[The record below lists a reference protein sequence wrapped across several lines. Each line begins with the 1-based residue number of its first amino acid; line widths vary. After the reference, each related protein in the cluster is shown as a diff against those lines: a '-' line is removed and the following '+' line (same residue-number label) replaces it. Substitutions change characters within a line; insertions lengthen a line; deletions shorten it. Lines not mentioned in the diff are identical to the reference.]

1 MNPGEIKK
9 GKSIVVYIGAR
20 HIVAVLGS
28 TAEAVPSVLRFQE
41 RKYAD
46 GFTDGLVTNLQNA
59 TASIERVLSDLAP
72 LSELE
77 KTPVYV
83 VLGNSSLRNH
93 RFESSQYYGTP
104 RTVTSEDV
112 RSVIQ
117 QTRSVATLPLSE
129 TVLTAVPES
138 FVVNDMAGVKNPIDL
153 EAQRLGAQ
161 VQLHSMDYQGLR
173 NIVKIFEGL
182 DLEVKGFF
190 PKTLTVSEA
199 VLKPENKKSGAVIID
214 FSDRFT
220 QVTVWKDMRICA
232 TKFLSTGGQWL
243 TKQLSDKYQL
253 DPAEAE
259 NLKEKYGSLESEVKA
274 EELIPLWSK
283 SEQTREMIRR
293 GDFHIVW
300 RALVKEWMTQIC
312 DQVSEM
318 LEEARVFHPDYFFT
332 GGTVQMDGF
341 LEFMQKE
348 CGVDGKIGVAHQLD
362 TTSEIMRS
370 SVLVPALGML
380 HWIEYFKRELEPLY
394 VPRGVLEK
402 SLFTAKSW
410 FSNYF

>member
-1 MNPGEIKK
+1 MNPGAIKK
-9 GKSIVVYIGAR
+9 GKSIIVYIGAR
-20 HIVAVLGS
+20 RIVSILGS
-28 TAEAVPSVLRFQE
+28 TAENIPSVLRFQE
-41 RKYAD
+41 RKFPD

-59 TASIERVLSDLAP
+59 TTSVERVLSDLAP

-83 VLGNSSLRNH
+83 VLGNASLRHH
-93 RFESSQYYGTP
+93 RFESSQYYSAP
-104 RTVTSEDV
+104 RTVTAEDV
-112 RSVIQ
+112 RAVIQ
-117 QTRSVATLPLSE
+117 QTRSVATLPLQE

-161 VQLHSMDYQGLR
+161 VQLFSMDYQGLR

-199 VLKPENKKSGAVIID
+199 VLKPENKKNGAVVLD
-214 FSDRFT
+214 FSDRYT
-220 QVTVWKDMRICA
+220 QVILWKDQRIFA
-232 TKFLSTGGQWL
+232 TRFLPIGGAWL
-243 TKQLSDKYQL
+243 TEKLSEKYRL

-259 NLKEKYGSLESEVKA
+259 NLKEKYGSLEPDTKV

-283 SEQTREMIRR
+283 AGQSREMIRR
-293 GDFHIVW
+293 GDFHAFW
-300 RALVKEWMTQIC
+300 LPLVKEWMTLIGNEVNQ
-312 DQVSEM
+312 
-318 LEEARVFHPDYFFT
+318 LLTEERVFHPDYFFT
-332 GGTVQMDGF
+332 GGPVQMDGF
-341 LEFMQKE
+341 LEWMQRE
-348 CGVDGKIGVAHQLD
+348 CAVEGKIGVSHQLD
-362 TTSEIMRS
+362 ATPEILRS

-380 HWIEYFKRELEPLY
+380 HWIEFFKRELEPLY

-402 SLFTAKSW
+402 SVLTAKTW
-410 FSNYF
+410 FANYF